1 MCGVTLRGLVLP
13 VHADVGMWVHLM
25 IYPAGPSGQ
34 AEGAEG
40 DDQGLL
46 LPSEAEQKPPQGRAA
61 VEGLTERI
69 SGLCLPHGQ
78 PEPVPGP

>member
-1 MCGVTLRGLVLP
+1 MWAYGG
-13 VHADVGMWVHLM
+13 WVHLM

-61 VEGLTERI
+61 VEGLTQRV